1 MGVIKRW
8 RKRIRT
14 VLRGDEVERELDQEL
29 AFHLRME
36 TEKNLRAG
44 MSPEEARRRASIAF
58 GGVEKFK
65 EGVRDARTLG
75 WTTGMALDFRLG
87 VRMLRKYPALTCI
100 GGFAMAFAILVGAAG
115 FEMVTRFGF
124 PSWPIAGPG
133 RHHPELGCG
142 FEPGGEPDIARCGQ
156 VAGGTGDDHRPGG
169 ISEPHP
175 QPDRGGSGAD
185 AGHA

>member
-1 MGVIKRW
+1 MGVMTRW

-14 VLRGDEVERELDQEL
+14 LLRGDVVERELDQEL

-36 TEKNLRAG
+36 TEKNLRSG

-87 VRMLRKYPALTCI
+87 VRMLRKYP
-100 GGFAMAFAILVGAAG
+100 
-115 FEMVTRFGF
+115 R
-124 PSWPIAGPG
+124 
-133 RHHPELGCG
+133 
-142 FEPGGEPDIARCGQ
+142 
-156 VAGGTGDDHRPGG
+156 
-169 ISEPHP
+169 
-175 QPDRGGSGAD
+175 
-185 AGHA
+185 